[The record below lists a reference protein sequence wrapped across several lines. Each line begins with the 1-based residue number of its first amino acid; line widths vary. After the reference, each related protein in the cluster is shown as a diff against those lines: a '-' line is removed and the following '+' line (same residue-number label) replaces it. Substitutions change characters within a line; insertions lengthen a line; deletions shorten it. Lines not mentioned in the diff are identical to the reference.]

1 MKTTLSRLRPIWRR
15 WTLDSARTGC
25 RLNSVFERYFSYSDV
40 AGRFFPIY
48 FSRLAKT
55 LAALSIGLTPA
66 MATAHHS
73 TAFYSDEVI
82 ELEGELVSIKWRNP
96 HVVWQMQ
103 VVNDAGEEE
112 LWSMEGAST
121 YPLKRA
127 GVTRD
132 LFVIG
137 DRIKVAGQKSKR
149 EQNVMLATNMLLPG
163 GRELLLWGNI
173 AARFGDASKLV
184 DAASEMKGLFRV
196 WSTPSELFRII
207 QKRLDGLPYSE
218 QAIASRDDWDAINN
232 FVMRCEQEGMPRIM
246 VNPHPFEF
254 IDNGETITLHTE
266 LYDIYRTI
274 HMDGSA
280 PPADEPESHLGYSE
294 GSWDGEAL
302 VIKTSR
308 INWPYFDNIGTKQSA
323 DVEVIERFSLNEDQ
337 SRLNLHMM
345 ITDPFTFT
353 EPAVVE
359 GYWLALGE
367 EMPPPYDC
375 QAGRPGE

>member
-1 MKTTLSRLRPIWRR
+1 M
-15 WTLDSARTGC
+15 
-25 RLNSVFERYFSYSDV
+25 NSVFEKYSSCLDV
-40 AGRFFPIY
+40 AGRFLTDCFP
-48 FSRLAKT
+48 RLAKT
-55 LAALSIGLTPA
+55 LAALSLVLTPA
-66 MATAHHS
+66 MANAHHS
-73 TAFYSDEVI
+73 TAFYSDVVL
-82 ELEGELVSIKWRNP
+82 ELEGELVGVKWRNP
-96 HVVWQMQ
+96 HVVWQMK
-103 VVNDAGEEE
+103 VINDAGEEE
-112 LWSMEGAST
+112 LWNMEGAST

-149 EQNVMLATNMLLPG
+149 EENVLLATNMLLPS

-184 DAASEMKGLFRV
+184 DAAGEMKGLFRV

-207 QKRLDGLPYSE
+207 QKRLDGLPYSD
-218 QAIASRDDWDAINN
+218 AALASRDEWDPIDN

-280 PPADEPESHLGYSE
+280 PPAYQAASHLGYST
-294 GSWDGEAL
+294 GTWDGDAL

-308 INWPYFDNIGTKQSA
+308 INWPYFDNIGTKQSEA
-323 DVEVIERFSLNEDQ
+323 VQIVERFTLNTDQ
-337 SRLNLHMM
+337 SRLNLHMT
-345 ITDPFTFT
+345 ITDPATFT
-353 EPAVVE
+353 EAAIVE

-367 EMPPPYDC
+367 EMPPPYNC